1 MKKVTQKRCV
11 SVLAGVLG
19 CIISLPAG
27 AQTSQEV
34 LSLTLDQAL
43 EVALSENPT
52 IRIADQ
58 EITKQ
63 GYAKKGTYAALFPQ
77 IDLVGSY
84 QRTIEKQ
91 TMYMDGVDGMSGGLK
106 VGRDNN
112 WSGGVSATMPLVS
125 VPLWKSLKIS
135 AYDVELSVEKAR
147 SSRIELIDQVQR
159 SFYSALLARDAYNVY
174 KQAYDNAIYNHKEI
188 KQKYE
193 QGLAAEYDLIRA
205 NVNVKNAEPNM
216 YDAEN
221 SLILARWQL
230 KALLGLDLESEI
242 ECIGTL
248 SDYEENLIPDFVS
261 INTDLMDN
269 SQLKQLDIQH
279 GQLLKTKQMQVAQ
292 YYPSL
297 SMQFNYQW
305 NSMNNDFRMGHY
317 RWDPYSILGVNLSI
331 PIFSGGKRYSDVKQT
346 QISIKQL
353 KDQRLDTERNLRLAV
368 KQYTDQMNT
377 CIKQYSAASAG
388 VTEAEKSY
396 VITMKRYET
405 GEGTLLEINDAQ
417 LSLTQSQLNL
427 NQSIYNYLVAKSSLE
442 KTLGSEALHP
452 SSMRVTK

>member
-1 MKKVTQKRCV
+1 M
-11 SVLAGVLG
+11 SVLAGAVL
-19 CIISLPAG
+19 CLAG
-27 AQTSQEV
+27 FPVWAQSSQPT
-34 LSLTLDQAL
+34 LNLTLTQAL

-77 IDLVGSY
+77 VDLAGSF
-84 QRTIEKQ
+84 QHTINKQ
-91 TMYMDGVDGMSGGLK
+91 ITYMDGMNNISGMEGMSGGIK
-106 VGRDNN
+106 MGRNN
-112 WSGGVSATMPLVS
+112 DLSGGVSASMPLIS

-159 SFYSALLARDAYNVY
+159 TFYSALLARDAYEVY
-174 KQAYDNAIYNHKEI
+174 EQAYNNAIYNHKEI

-205 NVNVKNAEPNM
+205 NVSVKNAEPNM

-248 SDYEENLIPDFVS
+248 SDYEEDLIPDFIS
-261 INTDLMDN
+261 TNTDLMDN
-269 SQLKQLDIQH
+269 SDLKLLDIQH
-279 GQLLKTKQMQVAQ
+279 DLLLKTKQMQIAQ

-297 SMQFNYQW
+297 SMHFNYQW
-305 NSMNNDFRMGHY
+305 KSSSNDYRIGHY
-317 RWDPYSILGVNLSI
+317 RWDPYSMVGVNLSI
-331 PIFSGGKRYSDVKQT
+331 PIFSGGKRYSDVKRT
-346 QISIKQL
+346 QISIDQL
-353 KDQRLDTERNLRLAV
+353 KDQRLDAERNLRLAV

-396 VITMKRYET
+396 VITMKRYDT

-427 NQSIYNYLVAKSSLE
+427 NQSIFNYLVAKSSLE
-442 KTLGSEALHP
+442 KTLGKTALE
-452 SSMRVTK
+452 

>member
-1 MKKVTQKRCV
+1 MKRVIRKRCV
-11 SVLAGVLG
+11 STLAGVLG
-19 CIISLPAG
+19 CIISLPVW
-27 AQTSQEV
+27 AQTSNEV
-34 LSLTLDQAL
+34 LSLTLNQAL

-63 GYAKKGTYAALFPQ
+63 GYAQKGTYAALFPQ

-91 TMYMDGVDGMSGGLK
+91 TMYMDVAGMNGGLK

-112 WSGGVSATMPLVS
+112 WTGGVSASMPLVS
-125 VPLWKSLKIS
+125 VPLWKSLQIS
-135 AYDVELSVEKAR
+135 AYDVELSIEKAR

-159 SFYSALLARDAYNVY
+159 SFYSALLARDAYGVY
-174 KQAYDNAIYNHKEI
+174 KQAYDNAVYNHKEI

-230 KALLGLDLESEI
+230 KALLGLDLNSEI

-269 SQLKQLDIQH
+269 STLKQLDIQF
-279 GQLLKTKQMQVAQ
+279 GQLNKTKQMQKAQ

-305 NSMNNDFRMGHY
+305 NSMNNDFRIGHY
-317 RWDPYSILGVNLSI
+317 RWDPYSILGVNLTV
-331 PIFSGGKRYSDVKQT
+331 PIFSGGKRHSDVKQT
-346 QISIKQL
+346 QIAIKQL
-353 KDQRLDTERNLRLAV
+353 NDQRLDTERNLRLAV

-417 LSLTQSQLNL
+417 LSLTQAQLNL
-427 NQSIYNYLVAKSSLE
+427 NQSIYNYLIAKSSLE
-442 KTLGSEALHP
+442 KTLGRQYAAA
-452 SSMRVTK
+452 K

>member
-1 MKKVTQKRCV
+1 M
-11 SVLAGVLG
+11 SVLAGLTVCLIG
-19 CIISLPAG
+19 LPVW
-27 AQTSQEV
+27 AQSSQET
-34 LSLTLDQAL
+34 LYLTLEQAF
-43 EVALSENPT
+43 EIALSENPT

-63 GYAKKGTYAALFPQ
+63 GYAKKGTYSALFPQ
-77 IDLVGSY
+77 IDLTGSF
-84 QRTIEKQ
+84 QHTIEKQ
-91 TMYMDGVDGMSGGLK
+91 TMYMDGFTDSGGLK

-112 WSGGVSATMPLVS
+112 MTGGISASMPLVS
-125 VPLWKSLKIS
+125 VPLWKSLKIT
-135 AYDVELSVEKAR
+135 AYDVELSIEKAR

-159 SFYSALLARDAYNVY
+159 TFYSALLARDAYNVY
-174 KQAYDNAIYNHKEI
+174 EQAYNNAVYNHKEI

-205 NVNVKNAEPNM
+205 NVNVKNAEPYM

-230 KALLGLDLESEI
+230 KALLGLDLDREI

-248 SDYEENLIPDFVS
+248 SDYEESLIPDFIS
-261 INTDLMDN
+261 SNNADLMDN
-269 SQLKQLDIQH
+269 SDLKQLDIQH
-279 GQLLKTKQMQVAQ
+279 NILLKTKQMQIAQ

-305 NSMNNDFRMGHY
+305 ISMSNDFRFGHY
-317 RWDPYSILGVNLSI
+317 RWDPYSVVGVNLTI
-331 PIFSGGKRYSDVKQT
+331 PLFSGGKRYSDVKRT
-346 QISIKQL
+346 QISINQL
-353 KDQRLDTERNLRLAV
+353 KDQRLDAERNLRVAV

-388 VTEAEKSY
+388 VAEAEKSY
-396 VITMKRYET
+396 DITMKRYET

-442 KTLGSEALHP
+442 KTLGKNGEN
-452 SSMRVTK
+452 